1 MGFKSEGRNIVGA
14 TILLVK
20 AKPFEKWSC
29 SQIKYQVIV
38 GYVEVAIVVDPCC
51 SMAGAFS
58 G

>member
-29 SQIKYQVIV
+29 SQIKYR
-38 GYVEVAIVVDPCC
+38 VAAWPVRFRDNLNHVKVCRLV
-51 SMAGAFS
+51 
-58 G
+58 